1 MFDDKD
7 KQDEGSWKREELS
20 GLRHD
25 SLPSG
30 KG

>member
-1 MFDDKD
+1 MFEDKD
-7 KQDEGSWKREELS
+7 KQDQEKKREELS
-20 GLRHD
+20 GSRHG